1 MSTDPT
7 TADPFK
13 SERQRLVRRLL
24 VEGTAQGTIVR
35 ALVAGV
41 QLPDGRTAQVSEST
55 ARRDV
60 REVAREFD
68 GLFTDADATVIEVAA
83 AYDRIGKIG
92 KAAMA
97 AGRFGD
103 ALRAELALVK
113 LATCRRPEW
122 ATLHGRGARGLEG
135 EGEGDAPTGDELT
148 GDQAAD
154 RAWAQQRLAELAR
167 MKPDELRA
175 HHDRLARRA
184 GHLSLV
190 QPDQAAAR
198 KG

>member
-1 MSTDPT
+1 MSDTPDPLK
-7 TADPFK
+7 A
-13 SERQRLVRRLL
+13 ERQRLVRRLL
-24 VEGTAQGTIVR
+24 VEGTSQGAIVR
-35 ALVAGV
+35 ALVGGV

-68 GLFTDADATVIEVAA
+68 GLFTDADAVVIEVSA
-83 AYDRIGKIG
+83 AYDRIAKIG

-113 LATCRRPEW
+113 LVTSRRPEW
-122 ATLHGRGARGLEG
+122 ATLHGRRLELGGGAPEGDEG
-135 EGEGDAPTGDELT
+135 EGLT
-148 GDQAAD
+148 AEQAAD
-154 RAWAQQRLAELAR
+154 REWAEQRLAELAR
-167 MKPDELRA
+167 MTPAELAA

-184 GHLSLV
+184 GHLRLV
-190 QPDQAAAR
+190 GDPAPASSSTA

>member
-1 MSTDPT
+1 MSDHTTDPLK
-7 TADPFK
+7 A
-13 SERQRLVRRLL
+13 ERQRLVRRLL
-24 VEGTAQGTIVR
+24 VEGTTQGAIVR
-35 ALVAGV
+35 ALVGGV

-68 GLFTDADATVIEVAA
+68 GLFTDADAVVIEVSA

-97 AGRFGD
+97 AGRYGD

-122 ATLHGRGARGLEG
+122 ATLHGRRLEDIPGEPGGA
-135 EGEGDAPTGDELT
+135 GDEGLT
-148 GDQAAD
+148 GDQVAD
-154 RAWAQQRLAELAR
+154 RQWAEQRLGELAR
-167 MKPDELRA
+167 MTPAELRA
-175 HHDRLARRA
+175 HHDRLARRV
-184 GHLSLV
+184 GHLRLV
-190 QPDQAAAR
+190 GDEAPAAS

>member
-1 MSTDPT
+1 MSDHTTDPMK
-7 TADPFK
+7 A
-13 SERQRLVRRLL
+13 ERQRLVRRLL
-24 VEGTAQGTIVR
+24 VEGTSQGAIVR
-35 ALVAGV
+35 ALVGGV

-68 GLFTDADATVIEVAA
+68 GLFTDADAVVIEVSA

-97 AGRFGD
+97 AGRYGD
-103 ALRAELALVK
+103 ALRAELALVR

-122 ATLHGRGARGLEG
+122 ATLHGRRLEGDPGAGGAGDEG
-135 EGEGDAPTGDELT
+135 EGLT
-148 GDQAAD
+148 AEQAAD
-154 RAWAQQRLAELAR
+154 REWAEGRLAELAR
-167 MKPDELRA
+167 MSPAELRA
-175 HHDRLARRA
+175 HHDRLAKRA
-184 GHLSLV
+184 GHLRLV
-190 QPDQAAAR
+190 DAPAPSSGTA